1 MAGKGGSASRPWRD
15 RRALTAAWPAVEL
28 AAALVRS
35 RRDPAGL
42 PIIHD
47 AERFFARD
55 FDAVL
60 APGQAVWI
68 KLTG

>member
-1 MAGKGGSASRPWRD
+1 
-15 RRALTAAWPAVEL
+15 VEL